1 MKIRLKREWSSAGR
15 FSPACARLQQTGFTF
30 TEVLVATAI
39 LGFVATSLYA
49 AFAAGF
55 CVIQSTRENLR
66 ATQILVQ
73 KMEAIRLL
81 TWSQVN
87 DTNRYLKP
95 TFTADYDPLGTT
107 NHAGGAKYAGYVSTS
122 TPTDLPDGY
131 RANMLTVTVGVSWTN
146 YNGGKPIVHRRE
158 MQTRVARNG
167 MQNYIWGAL

>member
-1 MKIRLKREWSSAGR
+1 MAVSRCAFGGTLLPGLRRTPGAGY
-15 FSPACARLQQTGFTF
+15 TF

-73 KMEAIRLL
+73 KLEAIRLL

-87 DTNRYLKP
+87 DTNHYLKP
-95 TFTADYDPLGTT
+95 TFIADYDPLGTT
-107 NHAGGAKYAGYVSTS
+107 NQAGGAKYTGYVSTS
-122 TPTDLPDGY
+122 TPTDLPPAY
-131 RANMLTVTVGVSWTN
+131 QANMLTVTVGVAWTN
-146 YNGGKPIVHRRE
+146 YNGAKPIVHRRE
-158 MQTRVARNG
+158 MQTRVARYG